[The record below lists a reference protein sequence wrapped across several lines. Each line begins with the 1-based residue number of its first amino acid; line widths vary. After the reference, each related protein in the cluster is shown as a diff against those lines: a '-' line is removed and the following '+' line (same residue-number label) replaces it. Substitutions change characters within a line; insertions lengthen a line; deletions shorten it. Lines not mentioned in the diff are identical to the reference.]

1 MKKGDLLRLHN
12 SGGMAIV
19 VSDVYHKSVWG
30 SSGHPEDI
38 KIVSMIDIKYMH
50 NGFKKRRS
58 LSYIIKHYEV
68 ISRAK
73 KD

>member
-1 MKKGDLLRLHN
+1 MKVGDLLRFHN
-12 SGGMAIV
+12 EGMAIV

-38 KIVSMIDIKYMH
+38 KIVSKVDIKHMH
-50 NGFKKRRS
+50 NGHKQS
-58 LSYIIKHYEV
+58 ITLSFLHKHCEV